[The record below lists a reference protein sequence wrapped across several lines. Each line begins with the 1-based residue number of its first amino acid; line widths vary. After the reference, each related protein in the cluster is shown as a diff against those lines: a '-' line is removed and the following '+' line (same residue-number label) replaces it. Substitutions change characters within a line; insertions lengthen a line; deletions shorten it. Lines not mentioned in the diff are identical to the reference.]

1 MDNKYIGHQLQMYGV
16 EEYRLE
22 GGKGG
27 GMRMYNVRNC
37 TGLEFLVCPDRCAD
51 IPRLSFKG
59 DNMGFFS
66 ACGYVAPQ
74 YYERQGM
81 GFLKSFNAGFLTT
94 CGLTAPGSPG
104 VDDGEE
110 TVLHGVIGNTPCDNI
125 SHWIEND
132 EIHIKA
138 IVREAQIFSHQML
151 LEREYIVPLNENV
164 IYLNDTI
171 KNIGSM
177 TSPVQILYHC
187 NMGYPL
193 LSENAVVNIPAV
205 KTVPRDEHAAEGMDG
220 WSRVEKPQ
228 RGYTEMCFFH
238 TMEGKPEVS
247 IYNKDIKKGL
257 KICYDTKELKYFT
270 EWKMMGEYDYA
281 LGLEPGNCEPNGRA
295 DMRERGILE
304 FLEPGEERKQSIKF
318 VFSEE

>member
-1 MDNKYIGHQLQMYGV
+1 M
-16 EEYRLE
+16 
-22 GGKGG
+22 
-27 GMRMYNVRNC
+27 
-37 TGLEFLVCPDRCAD
+37 
-51 IPRLSFKG
+51 
-59 DNMGFFS
+59 
-66 ACGYVAPQ
+66 
-74 YYERQGM
+74 
-81 GFLKSFNAGFLTT
+81 
-94 CGLTAPGSPG
+94 
-104 VDDGEE
+104 
-110 TVLHGVIGNTPCDNI
+110 
-125 SHWIEND
+125 
-132 EIHIKA
+132 
-138 IVREAQIFSHQML
+138 
-151 LEREYIVPLNENV
+151 PLNENV

-205 KTVPRDEHAAEGMDG
+205 KTVPSDEHAAEGLDD

-238 TMEGKPEVS
+238 TLEGKPEVS

-281 LGLEPGNCEPNGRA
+281 LGLEPGNCEPNGRS